1 MIKGLSHRELQ
12 FIAQNE
18 EFVAKALLRLD
29 HIDLSQLPDVRL
41 RAPVALRPTIV
52 RDYRSLSDAE
62 KQSLALDYWGPE
74 AVAYFILQNGFDS
87 RFPRHP
93 IHVMAE
99 QLIDQLPLRFPIDH
113 PLENHPEA
121 AKRFGPGDGTRKIY
135 DLPIP
140 PHVDKYREQNETA
153 EQFDAHN
160 DGLGYGG
167 AVEAFMLFADQGPAW
182 GGYTYF
188 QNVIRLALL
197 LAREDYEAFLSL
209 FLHDAI
215 TVLRPRGKGAIK
227 VTSPILFLGEFGE
240 PQVFFRLPSGEYQVN
255 FRPIEPL
262 SRAVAQ
268 LSPASRPFAPGSS
281 FIHLTRRGYGCIV
294 RNTTIIHGRTPFIDM
309 EERGLRRVLARKWFM
324 TSRDQAEYR
333 HVPGMRVFRKY
344 AGIYPQ
350 LFGEDRLQGEW
361 HWNPEKHENVR
372 IA

>member
-1 MIKGLSHRELQ
+1 MIKGLSDTELQ
-12 FIAQNE
+12 FVAQNE
-18 EFVAKALLRLD
+18 EFVAKALLRLK
-29 HIDLSQLPDVRL
+29 HAKLSDLPDVRL
-41 RAPVALRPTIV
+41 RAPIALRPTVI
-52 RDYRSLSDAE
+52 RDYRSLSDDE
-62 KQSLALDYWGPE
+62 KQSLESDYGGPE
-74 AVAYFILQNGFDS
+74 AVAYFILENCSDS

-99 QLIDQLPLRFPIDH
+99 QLVDQLPLRFPIDH

-140 PHVDKYREQNETA
+140 PHLDKYREQNETA

-167 AVEAFMLFADQGPAW
+167 AVEAFMLFADEGPAW

-197 LAREDYEAFLSL
+197 LARDDHEAFLSL
-209 FLHDAI
+209 FLPDAI

-240 PQVFFRLPSGEYQVN
+240 PQVFFRLSSGEYQVN
-255 FRPIEPL
+255 FRPNEAL
-262 SRAVAQ
+262 SRALAQ
-268 LSPASRPFAPGSS
+268 LSPACTPFARGSS

-294 RNTTIIHGRTPFIDM
+294 GNTTIIHGRTPFIDLA
-309 EERGLRRVLARKWFM
+309 ERGLRRVLARKWFM
-324 TSRDQAEYR
+324 TSVEQTEYR

-344 AGIYPQ
+344 AEIYPH

-361 HWNPEKHENVR
+361 HWNSEKHENVR

>member
-1 MIKGLSHRELQ
+1 MIKGLSNSELQ

-18 EFVAKALLRLD
+18 DFVTKALLSLG
-29 HIDLSQLPDVRL
+29 HTDLSHLPDVRL
-41 RAPVALRPTIV
+41 RAPIALRPTVI
-52 RDYRSLSDAE
+52 RDYRSLSDDE
-62 KQSLALDYWGPE
+62 KQSLESDYWSAEG
-74 AVAYFILQNGFDS
+74 VAYFILENSTDS
-87 RFPRHP
+87 KFPRHP
-93 IHVMAE
+93 IHVLAE
-99 QLIDQLPLRFPIDH
+99 QLMDQLPLRFPIDH

-140 PHVDKYREQNETA
+140 PYLNKYREQNETA

-160 DGLGYGG
+160 DGLGYAG
-167 AVEAFMLFADQGPAW
+167 AVEAFMLLADQGPAW

-197 LAREDYEAFLSL
+197 LARDDYEAFLSL
-209 FLHDAI
+209 FLPDAI

-255 FRPIEPL
+255 FRSIDAL
-262 SRAVAQ
+262 LRAVGQ
-268 LSPASRPFAPGSS
+268 LSPACMPFALGSS

-294 RNTTIIHGRTPFIDM
+294 RNTTIIHGRTPFIDL
-309 EERGLRRVLARKWFM
+309 EGRGLRRVLARKWFM
-324 TSRDQAEYR
+324 TSAEQTEYR

-344 AGIYPQ
+344 ADIYPQ
-350 LFGEDRLQGEW
+350 LFGEDCLEGEW
-361 HWNPEKHENVR
+361 HWSPEKQENDR